1 MYAQVAR
8 EILSHIRGQ
17 RTIQAIKE
25 LRTVTFDGLK
35 DCKEV
40 IDRLRANIDSV
51 LAVELAGYMVI
62 RRMVNFHQAFEQY
75 RDYHRDN
82 ETDRLIAIE
91 HLTMVMPHVKAE
103 GVIESLIVML
113 RKSCDLQY
121 RLMVQENGAYQVT
134 IMPF

>member
-1 MYAQVAR
+1 MYTEVAR

-40 IDRLRANIDSV
+40 IDRLKANIDSV
-51 LAVELAGYMVI
+51 LVGELAGYMAI
-62 RRMVNFHQAFEQY
+62 RRMVNFHQAFGQY
-75 RDYHRDN
+75 RDYHRDC

-91 HLTMVMPHVKAE
+91 HLTMVMPRAKAE
-103 GVIESLIVML
+103 GVIESLIIL
-113 RKSCDLQY
+113 LQKSHDLQY